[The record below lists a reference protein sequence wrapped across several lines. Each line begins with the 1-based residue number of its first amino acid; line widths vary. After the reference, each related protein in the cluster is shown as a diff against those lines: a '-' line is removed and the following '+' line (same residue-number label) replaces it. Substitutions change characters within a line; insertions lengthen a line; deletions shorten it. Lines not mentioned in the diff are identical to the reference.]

1 MRTRRILVTGASR
14 GLGLAIVQRCL
25 ADGWQVVATARSVSP
40 ELAGLVSSQ
49 PGLVRFID
57 CDFSSGGPAVLE
69 FSARADLLSGYDACV
84 FNAAVGLDGLLTL
97 TPESSLR
104 EAVELNLV
112 APMLLAREVVKG
124 MLLRNVGGSLV
135 FVSSIAARSGF
146 SGLSVYAATKGG
158 LLSFSRVLGRE
169 YGPRGIRSNCVL
181 PGFLDTSMT
190 AALGAEQRQRLQR
203 RTPMGR
209 LGTAEDVTGA
219 VAFLISDDARHVTG
233 TEVVVDG
240 GSTA

>member
-1 MRTRRILVTGASR
+1 MSTRRILVTGASR

-57 CDFSSGGPAVLE
+57 CDFSSGGLAVMEL
-69 FSARADLLSGYDACV
+69 SARADLLSGYDACV

-97 TPESSLR
+97 TTESSLR
-104 EAVELNLV
+104 KAVELNLV

-124 MLLRNVGGSLV
+124 MLRRNVGGSLV

-158 LLSFSRVLGRE
+158 LLSFSRVLARE

-190 AALGAEQRQRLQR
+190 AALGVEQRQRLRR